1 MPESVPTH
9 GTVMMVE
16 DEAVSRVWLD
26 SLIGEV
32 FPDASLITVCTVHE
46 AMEVLRSRPIDVAL
60 VDLGLPDGSGVQV
73 IRRLAQTNPLTLS
86 VVITGFDDDE
96 HVLEAIQAGAQGYLL
111 KTQPADVVVEQ
122 LRLLAEGVPQLS
134 PSVARRLL
142 QYFSG
147 TQREPAPATG
157 PGPGPQERNAVLEDQ
172 LLPLS
177 AREQEVLML
186 IAKGL
191 QIAQVAQALGIT
203 ANTVCSHIKNI
214 YRKRSVSSRAEAA
227 LEAKRL
233 GLI

>member
-1 MPESVPTH
+1 MSASVPTNA
-9 GTVMMVE
+9 TVMMVE

-32 FPDASLITVCTVHE
+32 FPHASLITVDTVEE
-46 AMEVLRSRPIDVAL
+46 AIEVVSNRPIDVAL

-73 IRRLAQTNPLTLS
+73 IRRLARTHPLALS
-86 VVITGFDDDE
+86 IVVTGFDDDE

-111 KTQPADVVVEQ
+111 KTQPADVVIGQ
-122 LRLLAEGVPQLS
+122 LRLLAEGIPQLS

-147 TQREPAPATG
+147 ALAAPAPAPEERDTG
-157 PGPGPQERNAVLEDQ
+157 LEDE

-191 QIAQVAQALGIT
+191 QIAQVGQALGIT
-203 ANTVCSHIKNI
+203 PNTVCSHIKNI

>member
-1 MPESVPTH
+1 
-9 GTVMMVE
+9 MMVE

-32 FPDASLITVCTVHE
+32 FPGASLITVDSVHE
-46 AMEVLRSRPIDVAL
+46 ALAALRACPIDVAL

-73 IRRLAQTNPLTLS
+73 IRRVAQSNPLSLS
-86 VVITGFDDDE
+86 IVVTGFDDDE

-111 KTQPADVVVEQ
+111 KTQPADVVLEQ

-142 QYFSG
+142 QHFSDAHRDPVASPEARG
-147 TQREPAPATG
+147 TG
-157 PGPGPQERNAVLEDQ
+157 VEDE

-177 AREQEVLML
+177 AREQEVLVL